1 MKIFILLFIVNIKPY
16 WISLEDYKTGIS
28 ISKWVEENGGRRRTI
43 SKFLNSFSLFIPE
56 NEIQNLRKFSKDI
69 KNVKEFKSFSKDF
82 KEFDVSEFNYEDYQK
97 VLKID
102 KVHQK
107 GILGDNVKIGILD
120 AGFDFNHP
128 ALKYISKPK
137 YERLLYTHDFVSG
150 DHIFIKFGANVF
162 REINYNNFGSAYI
175 NSFDFKK
182 FQNEVILFYSYS
194 HDSIIYNKNLWKIYG
209 CKVNELGEFTFS
221 PKIIKRDTF
230 AINPS
235 FEIIGD
241 TIFLS
246 YKTKKIKW
254 NINFLKISLSNFDL
268 ISDTTLL
275 SSKNIINPEIL
286 NAFNKLNIFFID
298 TQGFKVIYSED
309 KGNTWNE
316 KLIFEGNYINY
327 KLRKDENG
335 FIGIIVKGFPW
346 ERDTIFLFKIDS
358 IYNSTFYKKIDI
370 GTEGDIIEKNDTIN
384 LCYFDY
390 ENLIFSQYI
399 DTIFLIKK
407 EIDKGEFIHSP
418 KFYFELNNLK
428 LIYSKDGILF
438 SSSLFFN
445 SKVEI
450 GFLYTDLIKSID
462 DVIII
467 RRRGDD
473 VVTFEKEKDYD
484 FSTFSHGARVLSV
497 IGGMSYELT
506 GVSPAAKFI
515 LARTER
521 TKNIYGNE
529 FENIIEEDFW
539 VEGLEWLISKGAKI
553 INSSL
558 GYIGWWNKKDL
569 DGKTAPS
576 SIAASK
582 AIKKD
587 VLVVNAIGNLGENEY
602 HKQIGIPDTTL
613 HAPSDADSIISVG
626 GIEINEDTIYVHEKS
641 CYGPSADGRIK
652 PDLVAPWK
660 AKVAIIYFENGD
672 TIKGYSYASGTSYS
686 TAIITGICALA
697 LSAHP
702 SWDAR
707 KILKYIKK
715 TAIRLRYE
723 NSDTNSVSGWGYPDA
738 EKFVFLEKPEISIPE
753 EKVENDVLFPPY
765 PNPSKYGYINFPYII
780 VEGESYVEFKIY
792 DLSGNLIFEKNF
804 ENMPCGRHL
813 FKWNLK
819 DKNGKRVLPGNYI
832 AVLKTSFNTSY
843 QKFTIIK

>member
-1 MKIFILLFIVNIKPY
+1 MKIILLLFITNIRPY
-16 WISLEDYKTGIS
+16 WIFLEDYKIGIS
-28 ISKWVEENGGRRRTI
+28 ISKWIEENGGRKRII

-56 NEIQNLRKFSKDI
+56 NEIQNLKRFSKDI
-69 KNVKEFKSFSKDF
+69 KNVREFKSFSKDF
-82 KEFDVSEFNYEDYQK
+82 KEFNVSEFYYEDYQK

-128 ALKYISKPK
+128 ALKHISDPK
-137 YERLLYTHDFVSG
+137 YGRLLYTHDFVSG
-150 DHIFIKFGANVF
+150 DHFFIKSGIDSFK
-162 REINYNNFGSAYI
+162 EINYNNLGSAYV
-175 NSFDFKK
+175 NSFDLKK

-209 CKVNELGEFTFS
+209 CKVNEMGEFIFL

-246 YKTKKIKW
+246 YKTRKIKW
-254 NINFLKISLSNFDL
+254 NINFSKISLQNFDL
-268 ISDTTLL
+268 ISDTTIL
-275 SSKNIINPEIL
+275 SSKIIINPEIL

-316 KLIFEGNYINY
+316 KLIFKGNYVDY
-327 KLRKDENG
+327 RLKKYDEG
-335 FIGIIVKGFPW
+335 FLGIIIKGFPW

-358 IYNSTFYKKIDI
+358 IYDSIFYKKIEI
-370 GTEGDIIEKNDTIN
+370 GTEGDIFIKNDTIN
-384 LCYFDY
+384 LCYFNY

-399 DTIFLIKK
+399 DTMPLIKR

-418 KFYFELNNLK
+418 KFYFELNDLK

-438 SSSLFFN
+438 DYSLNFN
-445 SKVEI
+445 SKNEI
-450 GFLYTDLIKSID
+450 GFLYVDFIKSID
-462 DVIII
+462 DIIII

-473 VVTFEKEKDYD
+473 VVTFEEEKDYD
-484 FSTFSHGARVLSV
+484 FYTFSHGARVLSV

-506 GVSPAAKFI
+506 GVSPASCFL

-569 DGKTAPS
+569 DGKTSPS

-602 HKQIGIPDTTL
+602 HKEIGVPDTTL

-626 GIEINEDTIYVHEKS
+626 GIEIKEDTIYVHEKS
-641 CYGPSADGRIK
+641 CYGPAADGRIK

-686 TAIITGICALA
+686 TAIVTGICALA

-715 TAIRLRYE
+715 TAIRLKYD
-723 NSDTNSVSGWGYPDA
+723 NSDTNSISGWGYPDA
-738 EKFVFLEKPEISIPE
+738 EKFVFLEKPEIPIPE
-753 EKVENDVLFPPY
+753 EKVERDALLPPY

-813 FKWNLK
+813 FKWDLK
-819 DKNGKRVLPGNYI
+819 DKNGKKVLPGNYI

-843 QKFTIIK
+843 QKFSIIK

>member
-128 ALKYISKPK
+128 ALKHISNPK

-209 CKVNELGEFTFS
+209 CKVNELGEFTFL

-235 FEIIGD
+235 FEIMGD

-246 YKTKKIKW
+246 YKTKRIKW

-370 GTEGDIIEKNDTIN
+370 GTEGDIIVKNDTIN

-390 ENLIFSQYI
+390 ANLIFSRYI

-497 IGGMSYELT
+497 IAGMSYEFT
-506 GVSPAAKFI
+506 GVSPASKFI

-753 EKVENDVLFPPY
+753 EKVENDVLLPPY